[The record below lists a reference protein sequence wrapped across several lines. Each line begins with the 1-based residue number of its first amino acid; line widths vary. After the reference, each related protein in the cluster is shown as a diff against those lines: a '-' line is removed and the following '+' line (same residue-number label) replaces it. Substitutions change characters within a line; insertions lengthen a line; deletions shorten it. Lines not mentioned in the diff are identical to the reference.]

1 MPAVCEATVTRVTAG
16 AAATAGL
23 SINGCVFFICT
34 EAGDGTGSGNTAIRA
49 VSFLGLT
56 DGVVSGN
63 GAAGA
68 FGLGAFDF
76 VANGAGGGTNR
87 GACTGLFGAG
97 GINGLAIGGR
107 GVPAPGGFAG
117 RGGGLGGG
125 RDGKVIRTVSRA
137 SAGFA
142 AGGVTATRTVSFF
155 GSVGSA
161 IRRCESA
168 KTLPENRRFV
178 TL

>member
-16 AAATAGL
+16 AAAAGR

-34 EAGDGTGSGNTAIRA
+34 EAGAGAGSGNIAIRA
-49 VSFLGLT
+49 VSFLGPT
-56 DGVVSGN
+56 DGEVTGN
-63 GAAGA
+63 GTAGA
-68 FGLGAFDF
+68 FGTGGFDL
-76 VANGAGGGTNR
+76 AASGTGGGANR

-117 RGGGLGGG
+117 RGGGLAGA
-125 RDGKVIRTVSRA
+125 RVGKVIRTVSRA
-137 SAGFA
+137 SADFA
-142 AGGVTATRTVSFF
+142 AGGVTTMRTVSFF

>member
-16 AAATAGL
+16 AAAAGL
-23 SINGCVFFICT
+23 SINGCVFFIWT
-34 EAGDGTGSGNTAIRA
+34 EAGAGAGSGNTAIRA

-56 DGVVSGN
+56 DGVATGN
-63 GAAGA
+63 GPAVA
-68 FGLGAFDF
+68 FGLGAFGF
-76 VANGAGGGTNR
+76 AAGGTGGGTNR
-87 GACTGLFGAG
+87 GACTGLVGAG
-97 GINGLAIGGR
+97 GINGLEIGGG
-107 GVPAPGGFAG
+107 GVPAPGGLAG
-117 RGGGLGGG
+117 KGGGLGGT
-125 RDGKVIRTVSRA
+125 RVGKVIRTVSRA

-142 AGGVTATRTVSFF
+142 AGGVTTMRTVSFF